1 MPATCIFQNVPNL
14 DLFGRNRL
22 WKFGANS
29 SPLFNIR
36 GTYIKE
42 DKSILYDLLM
52 ADLFETGI
60 QLEGASFK
68 IAVLDMCGNAP
79 FLPEETAHGD
89 QKNPEN
95 QSVAHPHFPACP
107 GPCLQ
112 DQEEHKDERHESP

>member
-1 MPATCIFQNVPNL
+1 MSATCIFQNVPNL

-68 IAVLDMCGNAP
+68 IAVLDTGGNC
-79 FLPEETAHGD
+79 
-89 QKNPEN
+89 
-95 QSVAHPHFPACP
+95 SW
-107 GPCLQ
+107 
-112 DQEEHKDERHESP
+112 